1 MQEKSA
7 ASGET
12 FQESG
17 GHFVRLLVYFLLK
30 VRFYGT
36 PRSAV
41 GTGNGLAEGVSA
53 GLGDGKVRLFR
64 TIVAGINSSYGA
76 PWSPHR

>member
-12 FQESG
+12 FQESS

-36 PRSAV
+36 PRLRLERPMV
-41 GTGNGLAEGVSA
+41 WPRVCPPGW
-53 GLGDGKVRLFR
+53 GDGKVRLFG
-64 TIVAGINSSYGA
+64 TIAAGINSSYGA